1 MRSKYAKK
9 VDLLQNGKKLAVLTY
24 TLKLI
29 GNSIQQEISIDN
41 DKHLLILVSTVNCN
55 KQERD
60 VNLFMEKGFIYSKT
74 ENMYLAEAV
83 NAKAGSLEKAYKL
96 FCQKCNV
103 DIVNIL
109 IDKTKEGISEWNE
122 LQTLIKIAE
131 NEFKDV

>member
-1 MRSKYAKK
+1 MRSKYTKK

-24 TLKLI
+24 TLKLT

-41 DKHLLILVSTVNCN
+41 DKQLLFLASTVNCD

-60 VNLFMEKGFIYSKT
+60 VNLFIQKGFVYSKT
-74 ENMYLAEAV
+74 ENMYLAEVV
-83 NAKAGSLEKAYKL
+83 NARNGNLDKACKL
-96 FCQKCNV
+96 FCQKCNA

-109 IDKTKEGISEWNE
+109 IDKTKEGVNEWNE
-122 LQTLIKIAE
+122 LQTLIKVA